1 MAAITSAPKW
11 IMGYRNAFHKAVPA
25 SAQRLARGARF
36 AARQPKTQPFGVER
50 FGREWVMEFVLAIAK
65 PSAAK
70 KVAVVNTAKAMA
82 RRRNMAGVN
91 IWAFPSAHARFGHEG
106 S

>member
-11 IMGYRNAFHKAVPA
+11 IMGYRNPFV
-25 SAQRLARGARF
+25 RRF
-36 AARQPKTQPFGVER
+36 ADPTPSARPAPAAQPKTHPFGVER
-50 FGREWVMEFVLAIAK
+50 FGLEWVTEFVLAIAK

-70 KVAVVNTAKAMA
+70 KVAVVNTATAMA

-91 IWAFPSAHARFGHEG
+91 IGAFPSAHARFGHEG

>member
-1 MAAITSAPKW
+1 
-11 IMGYRNAFHKAVPA
+11 
-25 SAQRLARGARF
+25 
-36 AARQPKTQPFGVER
+36 
-50 FGREWVMEFVLAIAK
+50 LAIAK

-70 KVAVVNTAKAMA
+70 NVAVVNTAMA

-91 IWAFPSAHARFGHEG
+91 IGALPAAHARFGHEG

>member
-1 MAAITSAPKW
+1 MVAIASAPKS
-11 IMGYRNAFHKAVPA
+11 IMGYRNHFITLFVAPTP
-25 SAQRLARGARF
+25 SARV

-50 FGREWVMEFVLAIAK
+50 FGLEWVMEFVLAIAK

-70 KVAVVNTAKAMA
+70 KVTVVNTARAMA

-91 IWAFPSAHARFGHEG
+91 IGAFPSAHARFGHEG